1 MATTF
6 LDLIVV
12 VLWPLVLS
20 AAAWVIAI
28 NALAETDE
36 ISEVVQALTRPNVIE
51 ENAKRGDVSLRRSNL
66 RARASRD
73 GGWFQAHFRRTRH
86 TAPNISRAKGRAMK
100 RTLLRDE
107 ERRGDRATAA
117 GILHDHERSE
127 YASPVIAPVS
137 LRTVLPVLLAAELI
151 AAAAPPAHAG
161 RFEFDQRRT
170 EVRFVYKMAYAT
182 QRGRFTKVSGTLDYD
197 EAAPEKSKIS
207 ASIAAASLT
216 TGEALVDNEL
226 KGAAF
231 FNVEVSPI
239 IAFRSLVVQPRSAT
253 ATDVSGEITV
263 NGITKPVT
271 LKVSLKPHDDPALK
285 YDAGAREFIATT
297 RIQRSAFNMTD
308 YQSMVDDDIDIEI
321 DAIVRPR

>member
-1 MATTF
+1 MAATF

-12 VLWPLVLS
+12 FLWPLVLS
-20 AAAWVIAI
+20 AAAWAIATK
-28 NALAETDE
+28 ALAETDE
-36 ISEVVQALTRPNVIE
+36 ITKVVEALTRRNE
-51 ENAKRGDVSLRRSNL
+51 ENAKRGEFSLRRSNL
-66 RARASRD
+66 SAIASGD
-73 GGWFQAHFRRTRH
+73 IS
-86 TAPNISRAKGRAMK
+86 TAPI
-100 RTLLRDE
+100 L
-107 ERRGDRATAA
+107 AA
-117 GILHDHERSE
+117 
-127 YASPVIAPVS
+127 VS
-137 LRTVLPVLLAAELI
+137 LRTALPILLAAVLL

-170 EVRFVYKMAYAT
+170 EVRFIYKMAYAT
-182 QRGRFTKVSGTLDYD
+182 QHGRFTKVSGTLDYD

-231 FNVEVSPI
+231 FNVAVSPV
-239 IAFRSLVVQPRSAT
+239 IAFRSLAVRPGSTT
-253 ATDVSGEITV
+253 AADVSGEITV

-271 LKVSLKPHDDPALK
+271 LKVSIKPHDDPALK
-285 YDAGAREFIATT
+285 YDTGAREFIATT